1 LYPWSIWP
9 PIKVRFR
16 PPIGKELMTPQE
28 FTDLRYRLDL
38 TQRELAEI
46 IGLTSERNIRR
57 WEEGERVVPQSII
70 ILMDLII
77 RFPEVRRYLGVRQDK
92 GVE

>member
-1 LYPWSIWP
+1 LYPWSLWP
-9 PIKVRFR
+9 PIKGRFR

-28 FTDLRYRLDL
+28 FTDLRHRLDL
-38 TQRELAEI
+38 TQRELAPI
-46 IGLTSERNIRR
+46 IGLASERNIRR
-57 WEEGERVVPQSII
+57 WEDGERVIPQSII
-70 ILMDLII
+70 ILLDLII